1 MFENLTDKITN
12 ALKKL
17 SGHTVISENDF
28 DDVLKEIRRALL
40 EADVNFKVV
49 KNLQRDIKDRVVGEN
64 VLEGVSPSQQIIK
77 IFQDELTNVLGK
89 ERKDLSS
96 ENNKPAKALIIGLQG
111 SGKTTTAA
119 KISKKL
125 FSESKEVLM
134 VAGDLKRPAAVEQI
148 TKLGQTIGVETFSNP
163 QAKNPKELAKEA
175 LTLASSNNYDW
186 LIFDTAGRIQID
198 SELMDE
204 LDDLHKTL
212 EPSETIL
219 VVDAMTGQEAVNVAT
234 EFQSRVPITGIVITK
249 MDSDARG
256 GAALSIV
263 AETGIPILFIGTG
276 EKLDDLDIFYP
287 ERLAGRIL
295 GMGDVVSLV
304 EKAQQSIDESKAIE
318 MEQRLKNATFTL
330 DDFLVQIDQLKNMGP
345 MSQILDMIPGF
356 KSMTGNIK
364 NDQIPSENDLKKVE
378 AIVLSMTPLER
389 RSPHIIGGSRR
400 KRIAKGSGTQP
411 ADVNRLLNQFEQMKK
426 MMKALSSGKNMPGM
440 PF

>member
-330 DDFLVQIDQLKNMGP
+330 NDFLVQIDQLKNMGP